1 MNDQTILSTSP
12 LDEHALAW
20 PENAIPEK
28 WVKAL
33 FNKMAFSY
41 GVKFADQWKGIDPDG
56 IKRHWAQKLFV
67 LTTDELTR
75 GVLRLDSRA
84 WPPTLPEFLA
94 LCRPPID
101 PSVAFH
107 EALEQGA
114 KRERCDPENPDVWSS
129 PAIFWA
135 WRRLGAYECARH
147 PYTVLRGR
155 WEAALAAELERE
167 VIEPVPQAEAK
178 VQALPAPGKG
188 RLSVRRAQELIGEFK
203 VKSMSSEGH
212 GDGVAWAERIMARKR
227 SGAQFSIYV
236 IKCAESVLG
245 RRA

>member
-1 MNDQTILSTSP
+1 MNDQTTLSTSP
-12 LDEHALAW
+12 LEEQALAW
-20 PENAIPEK
+20 PEKAIPEK

-67 LTTDELTR
+67 LTTAELTR
-75 GVLRLDSRA
+75 GVERLDTRA

-114 KRERCDPENPDVWSS
+114 LRDRGEPNVWSS
-129 PAIFWA
+129 PAVFWA
-135 WRRLGAYECARH
+135 WRKLGAFDCAH
-147 PYTVLRGR
+147 STYAMLRPR

-167 VIEPVPQAEAK
+167 VIEPVPAQDP
-178 VQALPAPGKG
+178 VALPAPGKTMMSS
-188 RLSVRRAQELIGEFK
+188 RKAQQLIGAFK
-203 VKSMSSEGH
+203 LKNLGDAGH
-212 GDGVAWAERIMARKR
+212 GDGRRWARRIIERKKAGMEFSIFVIECAER
-227 SGAQFSIYV
+227 
-236 IKCAESVLG
+236 ELG
-245 RRA
+245 MRA